1 MPRQLSR
8 TVPALAAAL
17 AVALVSAGSFALAGE
32 DQRTKPYRGYDHG
45 ASKGWGYGYK
55 SCHGKRVSGL
65 DKRWLKIHIQTNL
78 FEIAGGQAAVDRAVT
93 EDVREFGAELVR
105 DHTAALAEATAL
117 AQRLGVKVP
126 AEPTP
131 LQQWALRITG
141 EFSGIDFDRWF
152 TDLQVAGHRQAIV
165 EAETEVAKG
174 CNRKVRR
181 LAAASLPVLER
192 HLTRAEEILAE
203 LED

>member
-8 TVPALAAAL
+8 TIPALAAAL
-17 AVALVSAGSFALAGE
+17 AVALVSAGSLALAGE
-32 DQRTKPYRGYDHG
+32 DQRSTPYRAYDHG
-45 ASKGWGYGYK
+45 AGKGWGYGYK
-55 SCHGKRVSGL
+55 CHGKRVSGL
-65 DKRWLKIHIQTNL
+65 DKRWLKVHIQTNL

-105 DHTAALAEATAL
+105 DHTAALEQATAL
-117 AQRLGVKVP
+117 AERLGLKVP
-126 AEPTP
+126 SEPAP
-131 LQQWALRITG
+131 LQRWALRVTQ

-152 TDLQVAGHRQAIV
+152 TDLQVEGHRQAID
-165 EAETEVAKG
+165 EAVTEVFKG

-181 LAAASLPVLER
+181 LAAASLPVLQR
-192 HLTRAEEILAE
+192 HLARAEEILAE

>member
-1 MPRQLSR
+1 
-8 TVPALAAAL
+8 V
-17 AVALVSAGSFALAGE
+17 
-32 DQRTKPYRGYDHG
+32 
-45 ASKGWGYGYK
+45 
-55 SCHGKRVSGL
+55 
-65 DKRWLKIHIQTNL
+65 HIQTNL
-78 FEIAGGQAAVDRAVT
+78 FEIAGGQAAADRAVT

-126 AEPTP
+126 AEPAP
-131 LQQWALRITG
+131 LQQWALRVTG

-152 TDLQVAGHRQAIV
+152 TDLQVEGHRQAIV
-165 EAETEVAKG
+165 EAETELAKG

-192 HLTRAEEILAE
+192 HLARAEEILAE